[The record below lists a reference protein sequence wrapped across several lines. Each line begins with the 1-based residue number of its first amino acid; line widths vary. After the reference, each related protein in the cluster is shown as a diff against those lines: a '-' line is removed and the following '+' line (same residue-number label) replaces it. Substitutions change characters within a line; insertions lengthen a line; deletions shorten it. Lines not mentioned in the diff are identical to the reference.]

1 MSGGLPRAL
10 PRRLARD
17 RRGATIIE
25 FALLLPVML
34 LMLFS
39 LFDLCFQVYVQS
51 VLTGAVQRAGRDL
64 TLEGGTPASIDAI
77 HARVEDMVQAVMPQA
92 TVRHE
97 QKSYSSF
104 STMAPERFIDAN
116 NNHIRDPGECF
127 DDVNRNGIWDSDP
140 AISTIGGPND
150 ITVYTARVTY
160 SQPFPLIPI
169 GNFLSNDVALSS
181 TTVFKNQP
189 FGTQTVSPVQQI
201 CS

>member
-1 MSGGLPRAL
+1 VRGGFP
-10 PRRLARD
+10 RLARD

-64 TLEGGTPASIDAI
+64 TLEGGTQASVDAI
-77 HARVEDMVQAVMPQA
+77 HDKVTAMVRAVMPQA
-92 TVRHE
+92 SVTHD

-104 STMAPERFIDAN
+104 SAIAPERFVDAN
-116 NNHIRDPGECF
+116 GNHLRDPGECF
-127 DDVNRNGIWDSDP
+127 DDVNHNGIWDTDP
-140 AISTIGGPND
+140 VISTIGGPND
-150 ITVYTARVTY
+150 ITVYTAHVAY
-160 SQPFPLIPI
+160 SQPFPLIPMRGVI
-169 GNFLSNDVALSS
+169 SNDVALSS